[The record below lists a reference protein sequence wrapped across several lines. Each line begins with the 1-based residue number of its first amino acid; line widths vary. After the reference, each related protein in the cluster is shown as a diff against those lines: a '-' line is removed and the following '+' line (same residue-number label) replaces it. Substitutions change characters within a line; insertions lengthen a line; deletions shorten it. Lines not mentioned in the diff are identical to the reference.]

1 MAGIGQ
7 MAFKMAGQEKR
18 DRALK
23 VLKAVML
30 SHPDL
35 VEKIYLTDQVR
46 TAVMLVRRY
55 GKPMQPRTL
64 AAEMDISHQH
74 ASRLLSDA
82 MRKGYL
88 TRQLIDMPVG
98 RAEWGY
104 TYGSD

>member
-1 MAGIGQ
+1 MAGIVQ
-7 MAFKMAGQEKR
+7 MAFKMTGREKR
-18 DRALK
+18 NRALK

-35 VEKIYLTDQVR
+35 VEKIYLTDQAR

-64 AAEMDISHQH
+64 ADEMGVSHQH

-88 TRQLIDMPVG
+88 TRRLVDMPVG

-104 TYGSD
+104 TYGPD